1 MHILTI
7 LLFAGLLILAVG
19 LMISMLK
26 DYGDRIVLALLGAV
40 EDRSLGAVILEFPSG
55 SSSDIRPVSWR
66 KDPLPLA
73 A

>member
-1 MHILTI
+1 MHILAI

-19 LMISMLK
+19 LMVSMLK

-40 EDRSLGAVILEFPSG
+40 EVRSPGAVILEFPSG
-55 SSSDIRPVSWR
+55 SSADIRSVNWR
-66 KDPLPLA
+66 KDPFPLA